1 MKEAP
6 HQGTLLGE
14 AERRLHGHDDDEG
27 EEAEH
32 VDEAAAQPGD
42 VGLVEEGAHEVAEGQ
57 DAQAVVAEVEE
68 EEEAVAFG
76 QDAAVPQHQREDHD
90 GDQQV
95 GGALQ
100 EPGEEVAEWVDAHHF
115 HVLQKESSTY
125 FSTLLFISFKSRKQS
140 EDLRCSWKRHLVQ
153 SQLSLVHQLLHKV
166 SHKQHPGHHQH
177 EREDKRDGLQVPGT
191 RTGAGRQSKL
201 QKDNPPDKRELMQ
214 LQTAQEIWKN
224 KQRHQVVAFLIAAFL
239 NLTPSPELAGRLQ

>member
-32 VDEAAAQPGD
+32 VDEAAAQSGD
-42 VGLVEEGAHEVAEGQ
+42 VGLVEEGADEVAEGQ

-76 QDAAVPQHQREDHD
+76 EDAAVPQHQCEDHD

-100 EPGEEVAEWVDAHHF
+100 EPGEEVAERVDAHHF
-115 HVLQKESSTY
+115 HILKKRSWTCVFHVIIY
-125 FSTLLFISFKSRKQS
+125 SF
-140 EDLRCSWKRHLVQ
+140 
-153 SQLSLVHQLLHKV
+153 
-166 SHKQHPGHHQH
+166 
-177 EREDKRDGLQVPGT
+177 
-191 RTGAGRQSKL
+191 
-201 QKDNPPDKRELMQ
+201 
-214 LQTAQEIWKN
+214 
-224 KQRHQVVAFLIAAFL
+224 
-239 NLTPSPELAGRLQ
+239 